1 MVEMLKP
8 SFATSVYP
16 HEGDDIVPSWR
27 PLRFLNF
34 YRLSL
39 AALFILLYLLDELPS
54 PVGQASPQLFYQISL
69 AYLGFSLLAMYP
81 LSIQRPS
88 FLLQLH
94 SHILADIVFIT
105 LLMHAS
111 GGVAS
116 GVGMLL
122 VVSVANGSMIV
133 AGRIPGLFAALA
145 TIAILLE
152 QLYSHFFPSAAKVN
166 YSLAGLLGIT
176 LFATASLAHVLARRA
191 RESEV
196 LAHQRSID
204 LANMA
209 QLTEYII
216 QQIQTGVMVIDPENR
231 VRLMNSAAWE
241 MLGTPLANLHAP
253 LVQYSQELNQLL
265 QNWKREPDWQKQRVQ
280 VEGTASE
287 VLVELMSIG
296 HERREGTL
304 LFLEDAADTTRQAQQ
319 LKLASLGRL
328 TAGIAHEIRNP
339 LGAISHAG
347 ALLSEAP
354 ELSEADKRL
363 TEIIN
368 KQSQRINGIVE
379 NVLQLG
385 RRDRSRAKLLALDSW
400 LPAFLV
406 EFYHAYPSAE
416 GKLGLGDMQT
426 VELKAWFDPD
436 HLRQLL
442 FNLCTN
448 GLHHAADSATKPS
461 VTLSAGILDDEH
473 GYLDITDTGPGISEE
488 NREHIFEPFFTT
500 ESSGTGLGLYLSRE
514 MAESNRAQLR
524 YEPTMDGQSRFRL
537 VFRRKQ

>member
-1 MVEMLKP
+1 MAEIQKP
-8 SFATSVYP
+8 PFGTPPPARDV
-16 HEGDDIVPSWR
+16 DDIVPSWR

-39 AALFILLYLLDELPS
+39 AALFVLLYLIDELPS
-54 PVGQASPQLFYQISL
+54 PVGQASPHLFYRISI

-88 FLLQLH
+88 FLIQLH
-94 SHILADIVFIT
+94 THILADIVFIT

-111 GGVAS
+111 GGIAS

-133 AGRIPGLFAALA
+133 AGRIPGFFAALA

-152 QLYSHFFPSAAKVN
+152 QTYSGLFPGAAEVN
-166 YSLAGLLGIT
+166 YPLAGLLGIT
-176 LFATASLAHVLARRA
+176 LFATATLAHVLARRA
-191 RESEV
+191 RESEA

-216 QQIQTGVMVIDPENR
+216 QQIQTGVMVVDPDNR

-241 MLGTPLANLHAP
+241 MLGTPMANLHAP
-253 LVQYSQELNQLL
+253 LAQYSRELNQLL

-280 VEGTASE
+280 VEGTSSE
-287 VLVELMSIG
+287 VLVELLSIG
-296 HERREGTL
+296 EERRDGTL

-354 ELSEADKRL
+354 DLSEADRRL

-368 KQSQRINGIVE
+368 TQSRRINDIVE

-385 RRDRSRAKLLALDSW
+385 RRDRSRAGLLPLQSW
-400 LPAFLV
+400 LPAFME
-406 EFYHAYPSAE
+406 EFSDAHPSAE
-416 GKLGLGDMQT
+416 GKLKLEKIHPD
-426 VELKAWFDPD
+426 LKAWFDPD

-442 FNLCTN
+442 FNLCLN
-448 GLHHAADSATKPS
+448 GLHHAAASPANPS
-461 VTLSAGILDDEH
+461 VTLSAGTLDDEH
-473 GYLDITDTGPGISEE
+473 GYLDIVDKGPGISEAH
-488 NREHIFEPFFTT
+488 REQIFEPFFTT
-500 ESSGTGLGLYLSRE
+500 ESSGTGLGLYLARE

-524 YEPTMDGQSRFRL
+524 YEPTAGGQSRFRL